1 MLTHILELIGWATI
15 SGGVHFTASNNDCG
29 VRDFDM
35 ERFQLVNHF
44 SYPWPVNVSYVGGSE
59 FSYLVG
65 YIMYVLTFCSTITEI
80 VVSFCIMTSAA
91 IICLTFL
98 EICHI
103 FTNVARELRKL
114 TPVKCFSLG
123 KPGQICYWSIIGTS
137 WCECLRMYEILST
150 CWKSAW
156 LDSEEVGS
164 HYPIICFS
172 TFLFF
177 RILCTCWIQ
186 ELFGRP
192 CTYTSLMIFEPTL
205 SIPCQAAWAL
215 VWCAV

>member
-1 MLTHILELIGWATI
+1 
-15 SGGVHFTASNNDCG
+15 
-29 VRDFDM
+29 M

-98 EICHI
+98 EIRHI

-123 KPGQICYWSIIGTS
+123 KPGQNVTEVSLAHHDVNVYVCMKYYPLAESLLGWTLKKLVPTIPLFAFPHFCSFGFYVLVGFKN
-137 WCECLRMYEILST
+137 CLVDHVHIR
-150 CWKSAW
+150 
-156 LDSEEVGS
+156 V
-164 HYPIICFS
+164 
-172 TFLFF
+172 
-177 RILCTCWIQ
+177 
-186 ELFGRP
+186 
-192 CTYTSLMIFEPTL
+192 
-205 SIPCQAAWAL
+205 
-215 VWCAV
+215 